1 MNRRKEEVKINGQ
14 RKVVTRMLAL
24 RPDQIEA
31 LKAASKI
38 TGKSMSSIVTD
49 MLTEEMETRK
59 RNGIQGSKT

>member
-49 MLTEEMETRK
+49 MLTEEMETRE